1 MTTKYKVIIGF
12 LLMTC
17 LLIAVAALGYVKLKE
32 ASKGFVAYRVE
43 SRTSVAANGAD
54 ALMREVQG
62 QLSRFRLDLDQAH
75 IQQAS
80 VLIDRTLNYYLANAK
95 KAETNPQEIALLD
108 RQVAL
113 VNQVNQL
120 MHGMQQKLTSAGKLI
135 DGPLKVLTRGLND
148 TLSEM
153 SAIASQTNNTA
164 LLVPIDEA
172 YSNYVEARDQVRH
185 FTDVFLESAANE
197 ADKYLAGLG
206 AALKGIEKAATTE
219 ETKSSSV
226 KLNQQYADYT
236 IGFKNVKA
244 TLEEALAAYRQI
256 DALGNE
262 LVKNFDGYT
271 SRAEHNMD
279 IIGEAVQASNVQ
291 AETLIVA
298 SGAAGIGVGV
308 LFSFFIILGLMKVLK
323 ELGAFA
329 NAVAHGDFTYPIKIR
344 EKGEIGAMIQNMR
357 LIPEVLSNV
366 MTQGRTLAN
375 DIAIGNFRARFD
387 LKKFDGSFAELTAC
401 INSVGDAYT
410 SGAGRHAYRHNE
422 RGWQVFAALPEYSR
436 AAGAWRQCDWKNLR

>member
-1 MTTKYKVIIGF
+1 MTTKYKVIVGF

-32 ASKGFVAYRVE
+32 ASKGFAVYRVE

-153 SAIASQTNNTA
+153 SAIASATSSVVASIATA
-164 LLVPIDEA
+164 AEEQSATSEEINHALG
-172 YSNYVEARDQVRH
+172 
-185 FTDVFLESAANE
+185 DVSRIVA
-197 ADKYLAGLG
+197 
-206 AALKGIEKAATTE
+206 
-219 ETKSSSV
+219 ETSDGMLQSSS
-226 KLNQQYADYT
+226 
-236 IGFKNVKA
+236 
-244 TLEEALAAYRQI
+244 
-256 DALGNE
+256 
-262 LVKNFDGYT
+262 
-271 SRAEHNMD
+271 
-279 IIGEAVQASNVQ
+279 AVQDLAQ
-291 AETLIVA
+291 TAQQ
-298 SGAAGIGVGV
+298 
-308 LFSFFIILGLMKVLK
+308 LK
-323 ELGAFA
+323 RVME
-329 NAVAHGDFTYPIKIR
+329 
-344 EKGEIGAMIQNMR
+344 R
-357 LIPEVLSNV
+357 L
-366 MTQGRTLAN
+366 R
-375 DIAIGNFRARFD
+375 
-387 LKKFDGSFAELTAC
+387 
-401 INSVGDAYT
+401 
-410 SGAGRHAYRHNE
+410 
-422 RGWQVFAALPEYSR
+422 
-436 AAGAWRQCDWKNLR
+436 